1 MFFGF
6 GMVMFLI
13 VKFPNNIICLVQVN
27 GRSMLGRK
35 SGSLVPFQIRQQ
47 EILFFWLFSPSTCPY
62 LEHLVH
68 LVNFLLSI
76 PKKNY
81 IIILFNISS
90 ANLVKSI
97 LNSNRFFE
105 GPDDVFYTCLLP
117 KILKNMPETQR
128 QLISKGR
135 KDNSTIATISVTI
148 KYTKGPFIHY
158 VSTFLGFLDPSPSMA
173 AFSCFLKNY
182 NSS

>member
-1 MFFGF
+1 MSLFGTSCS
-6 GMVMFLI
+6 LS
-13 VKFPNNIICLVQVN
+13 KFPTEY
-27 GRSMLGRK
+27 S
-35 SGSLVPFQIRQQ
+35 
-47 EILFFWLFSPSTCPY
+47 
-62 LEHLVH
+62 
-68 LVNFLLSI
+68 
-76 PKKNY
+76 KKNY
-81 IIILFNISS
+81 IMILFNVSS

-148 KYTKGPFIHY
+148 KYTKGPFIH
-158 VSTFLGFLDPSPSMA
+158 F
-173 AFSCFLKNY
+173 
-182 NSS
+182 